1 MTFEQNP
8 GRKSAYSTKMKLRI
22 VLSDETWKIFF
33 RLTYDIGG
41 DPRLLHIA
49 QWIICG
55 CPHSRH
61 GAQYVTIMMD
71 PAKVLSRK
79 PRTKF
84 SRAKVLSISLS
95 ALRSRSSRSFS
106 SPFNRAV
113 SFSTHCSADVPLV
126 ECNFPEVQI
135 FQGVSYV
142 CCLLFND
149 TTYRRKKSGARRRI
163 IKKFIFPF
171 DQFFC

>member
-1 MTFEQNP
+1 M
-8 GRKSAYSTKMKLRI
+8 
-22 VLSDETWKIFF
+22 
-33 RLTYDIGG
+33 
-41 DPRLLHIA
+41 HIA

-113 SFSTHCSADVPLV
+113 SFSTHCSADVPFV

-142 CCLLFND
+142 C
-149 TTYRRKKSGARRRI
+149 KSGMPPPFQRHNI
-163 IKKFIFPF
+163 PQKKVRGSAQNYQTIHISLRPLFLLSVTFSGPAKSF
-171 DQFFC
+171 YL